1 MYNVWYKGM
10 SFQSHLYKSD
20 LAEEEGGWQS
30 AEEMLKQMQ
39 KNDQT
44 SFQNSSMQVLLKLVF
59 NLL

>member
-1 MYNVWYKGM
+1 M
-10 SFQSHLYKSD
+10 SFQSHLYKTD

-59 NLL
+59 NLLSLLITV